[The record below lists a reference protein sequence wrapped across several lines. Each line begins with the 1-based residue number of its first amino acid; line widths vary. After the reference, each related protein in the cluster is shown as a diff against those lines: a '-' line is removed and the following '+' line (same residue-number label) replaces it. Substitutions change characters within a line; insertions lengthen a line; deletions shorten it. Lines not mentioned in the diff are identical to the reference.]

1 MRERVR
7 LCDSFGFSP
16 AHACVFATEMHDWHY
31 KEGRG
36 KGSAATQFK
45 VVPAPQS
52 ALNQADLS
60 LTAFEFPS
68 DLLNPHQSLINQYY
82 QE

>member
-1 MRERVR
+1 M
-7 LCDSFGFSP
+7 
-16 AHACVFATEMHDWHY
+16 CVFVTEMNDCHY
-31 KEGRG
+31 KEGHR

-45 VVPAPQS
+45 VVTAPQS

-68 DLLNPHQSLINQYY
+68 DLLNPHQS
-82 QE
+82 